1 MDVASIAANAPTLL
15 IGAITGGALGALVTG
30 LIWWLDRRPQTA
42 RELLSEAVTVY
53 SQREAWILE
62 GPNYEGRK
70 LSAMDVPSTEP
81 SFNGCW
87 LREVEVRAVCDES
100 KWNSP
105 STQYYGFIEGRR
117 VWIVRD
123 TVVKDSQT
131 YSTGTGGV
139 PAHPGLI
146 SSRGHDELCCW
157 IERVASA
164 NRSWSLSRYGL
175 EMLRT
180 SLIPIATE
188 DRLEVFGNRLSPG
201 AREFLL
207 WFRRKH
213 MI

>member
-1 MDVASIAANAPTLL
+1 MALEAIVANASALL
-15 IGAITGGALGALVTG
+15 IGAITGGVLGALVTG
-30 LIWWLDRRPQTA
+30 LIWWFDRRTQTA
-42 RELLSEAVTVY
+42 RELLSEAMIVY
-53 SQREAWILE
+53 SRREAWILE
-62 GPNYEGRK
+62 GPDYEGRK
-70 LSAMDVPSTEP
+70 LSVMDVPSTEY
-81 SFNGCW
+81 SLRGYW
-87 LREVEVRAVCDES
+87 LREVEVRAMCDES

-105 STQYYGFIEGRR
+105 PTQYYGFIEGRR

-123 TVVKDSQT
+123 IVVKDSQA
-131 YSTGTGGV
+131 YSTWTGGV
-139 PAHPGLI
+139 PAHPGII

-164 NRSWSLSRYGL
+164 NRRWSLSRYGL

-180 SLIPIATE
+180 SLIPVATE

-213 MI
+213 MA